1 MSGVTTSWNAE
12 QDHGGDLDRQRN
24 ENLERV
30 EAHAGGDVDVEIGMM
45 HAVQPPQHR
54 HLVEHNVLSINDEIK
69 DQKAQYRGEGGRQPG
84 EMEQPP
90 SALGREQRRAHRRS
104 RNEDA
109 HRDHIEDED
118 AEIVRPARR
127 AADRPRAPRGHKLP
141 PCHGREDQG
150 KAGDSN
156 QELDVHRRRQMIG
169 RWHTASPVI
178 ARADY
183 KA

>member
-1 MSGVTTSWNAE
+1 
-12 QDHGGDLDRQRN
+12 
-24 ENLERV
+24 
-30 EAHAGGDVDVEIGMM
+30 MM

-69 DQKAQYRGEGGRQPG
+69 DQKAQYRGEAGRQPG

-109 HRDHIEDED
+109 HRDHIDDED
-118 AEIVRPARR
+118 AEIVGPARR
-127 AADRPRAPRGHKLP
+127 AADRPRAARRHKLP
-141 PCHGREDQG
+141 PRHGREDQG

-156 QELDVHRRRQMIG
+156 QELDVHRRRQMIR

-178 ARADY
+178 ARADF